1 MSRIA
6 VFLAAAVMADPY
18 NFLQFNRR
26 KSMQANRRLFLKAMT
41 AAGGGLLLQIAI
53 PGARARDAAPAT
65 GWEAN
70 AVVRIAAD
78 GKVHMTMP
86 YVEMGQG
93 TYTSVPMLIAE
104 ELEVDLK
111 DVVLE
116 HAGADDKRYI
126 NPALGFQVTGGS
138 TTMRAAWLPMRQAG
152 AAARML
158 LVQAAAQ
165 QWQVD
170 VASCRAEHGAVI
182 HTPTRRKLRYGAL
195 VDSAARLPLP
205 SPEAIVLKQP
215 KDFRLIGKAARR
227 LDTRGKLDGSA
238 QYGIDIQLPGMK
250 VAALAI
256 TPVFG
261 GRLAGLDEAAA
272 LKVPGVRQVVRLDDC
287 AAVIA
292 DHYGAAQKGLSLLA
306 LRWDDGPNAK
316 LSSADIVADMMRAA
330 QAGSAKVRADG
341 QPDQA
346 FAAAAR
352 VIEATYELPFLA
364 HAPMEPMNC
373 TVHVQA
379 DRCDVWTGTQVM
391 TRARA
396 VAAQVTGLPEE
407 KVTVHNFLLGGGFGR
422 RLEIDGVERA
432 VRIAREVKGPV
443 KVIYSREEDIQH
455 DMYRPY
461 FYDRVRAG
469 LDQHGAPVAWSHH
482 LTGSSVLGRFLPP
495 AFNNGFDPETV
506 DGADA
511 PPYAFPS
518 IKVDYTRH
526 EPPHIPTAFWRGVGP
541 SHNIF
546 VVESFIDELAA
557 AANADPLAYRLALL
571 KHNPRAEHVLKLA
584 AEKANWQG
592 PRNGAMG
599 RGLSV
604 QFAFGTYMAMVVDAH
619 LVDGEVRVD
628 RVVCALDCGV
638 PINPDTIRAQVESAV
653 IFGISG
659 ALWGDITFKNGRVEQ
674 SNFHDYRVLRMHETP
689 RIETHIVASNEA
701 PGGMGEPGTA
711 ALMPALAN
719 AMYAH
724 TGKRI
729 RKLPIATALQSA

>member
-1 MSRIA
+1 MT
-6 VFLAAAVMADPY
+6 D
-18 NFLQFNRR
+18 RR
-26 KSMQANRRLFLKAMT
+26 FFLKAMA
-41 AAGGGLLLQIAI
+41 AAGSGLMLSVAI
-53 PGARARDAAPAT
+53 PNARARQSSAA
-65 GWEAN
+65 WEAN
-70 AVVRIAAD
+70 AVVRIATD
-78 GKVHMTMP
+78 GKVHLVMP

-93 TYTSVPMLIAE
+93 TYTSIPMLIAE

-116 HAGADDKRYI
+116 HAPPDDKRFI

-138 TTMRAAWLPMRQAG
+138 TTIRAAWLPMRQAG

-170 VASCRAEHGAVI
+170 PASCRAEHGVVI
-182 HTPTRRKLRYGAL
+182 HTPSGRKLRYGAL
-195 VDSAARLPLP
+195 AEAAAKLPLP
-205 SPEAIVLKQP
+205 APEAIVLKQP

-227 LDTRGKLDGSA
+227 LDTPGKLNGSA

-256 TPVFG
+256 TPSYG
-261 GRLAGLDEAAA
+261 GRLVGLDEAAA

-287 AAVIA
+287 AAVVA
-292 DHYGAAQKGLSLLA
+292 DNYGAAQKGLSLLA
-306 LRWDDGPNAK
+306 LRWDDGANAQ
-316 LSSADIVADMMRAA
+316 LSTADIVADMARAA
-330 QAGSAKVRADG
+330 GEGAAKVRSDG
-341 QPDQA
+341 EPEQVLA
-346 FAAAAR
+346 KAHR
-352 VIEATYELPFLA
+352 VVEASYELPFLA
-364 HAPMEPMNC
+364 HAAMEPMNC

-379 DRCDVWTGTQVM
+379 DRCEVWTGTQVI

-396 VAAQVTGLPEE
+396 VAAKVTGLPEE
-407 KVTVHNFLLGGGFGR
+407 KVIVHNFLLGGGFGR

-432 VRIAREVKGPV
+432 VRIAREVKYPL
-443 KVIYSREEDIQH
+443 KVIWSREEDIQH

-461 FYDRVRAG
+461 FYDRMRAG
-469 LDQHGAPVAWSHH
+469 LDEQGMPVAWFHH

-495 AFNNGFDPETV
+495 AFNNGFDSETV

-511 PPYAFPS
+511 PPYAFKA
-518 IKVDYTRH
+518 IRVDYTRH
-526 EPPHIPTAFWRGVGP
+526 EPPQIPTAFWRGVGP
-541 SHNIF
+541 SHNVF
-546 VVESFIDELAA
+546 VVESFIDELAVA
-557 AANADPLAYRLALL
+557 AGADPLDYRLALL
-571 KHNPRAEHVLKLA
+571 KHNPRAENVLKLA
-584 AEKANWQG
+584 AQKAGWKG
-592 PRNGAMG
+592 PRNGSIG

-604 QFAFGTYMAMVVDAH
+604 QFAFGTYMAMVVDAQ
-619 LVDGEVRVD
+619 VEDGEVRVK

-638 PINPDTIRAQVESAV
+638 VVNPDTIQAQVEGGV

-689 RIETHIVASNEA
+689 QIETHIVASNEA
-701 PGGMGEPGTA
+701 PGGMGEPGTS

-719 AMYAH
+719 AVYAA

-729 RKLPIATALQSA
+729 RKLPIATALQAT

>member
-1 MSRIA
+1 MT
-6 VFLAAAVMADPY
+6 D
-18 NFLQFNRR
+18 RR
-26 KSMQANRRLFLKAMT
+26 FFLKAMA
-41 AAGGGLLLQIAI
+41 AAGSGLMLSVAI
-53 PGARARDAAPAT
+53 PNARARQSSAA
-65 GWEAN
+65 WEAN
-70 AVVRIAAD
+70 AVVRIATD
-78 GKVHMTMP
+78 GKVHLVMP

-93 TYTSVPMLIAE
+93 TYTSIPMLIAE

-116 HAGADDKRYI
+116 HAPPDDKRFI

-138 TTMRAAWLPMRQAG
+138 TTIRAAWLPMRQAG

-170 VASCRAEHGAVI
+170 PASCRAEHGVVI
-182 HTPTRRKLRYGAL
+182 HAPSGRKLRYGAL
-195 VDSAARLPLP
+195 AEAAAKLPLP
-205 SPEAIVLKQP
+205 APEAIVLKQP
-215 KDFRLIGKAARR
+215 KDFRLIGNAARR
-227 LDTRGKLDGSA
+227 LDTPGKLNGSA

-256 TPVFG
+256 TPSYG
-261 GRLAGLDEAAA
+261 GRLVGLDEAAA

-287 AAVIA
+287 AAVVA
-292 DHYGAAQKGLSLLA
+292 DNYGAAQKGLSLLA
-306 LRWDDGPNAK
+306 LRWDDGANAQ
-316 LSSADIVADMMRAA
+316 LSTADIVADMARAA
-330 QAGSAKVRADG
+330 GEGAAKVRSDG
-341 QPDQA
+341 EPEQA
-346 FAAAAR
+346 LAKAHR
-352 VIEATYELPFLA
+352 VVEASYELPFLA
-364 HAPMEPMNC
+364 HAAMEPMNC

-379 DRCDVWTGTQVM
+379 DRCEVWTGTQVI

-396 VAAQVTGLPEE
+396 VAAKVTGLPEE
-407 KVTVHNFLLGGGFGR
+407 KVIVHNFLLGGGFGR

-432 VRIAREVKGPV
+432 VRIAREVKHPL
-443 KVIYSREEDIQH
+443 KVIWSREEDIQH

-461 FYDRVRAG
+461 FYDRMRAG
-469 LDQHGAPVAWSHH
+469 LDEQGMPVAWFHH

-495 AFNNGFDPETV
+495 AFNNGFDSETV

-511 PPYAFPS
+511 PPYAFKA
-518 IKVDYTRH
+518 IRVDYTRH
-526 EPPHIPTAFWRGVGP
+526 EPPQIPTAFWRGVGP
-541 SHNIF
+541 SHNVF
-546 VVESFIDELAA
+546 VVESFIDELAVA
-557 AANADPLAYRLALL
+557 AGADPLQYRLALL
-571 KHNPRAEHVLKLA
+571 KHNPRAENVLRLA
-584 AEKANWQG
+584 AQKAGWQG
-592 PRNGAMG
+592 PRNGGIG

-604 QFAFGTYMAMVVDAH
+604 QFAFGTYMAMVVDAQ
-619 LVDGEVRVD
+619 VEDGEVRVK

-638 PINPDTIRAQVESAV
+638 VVNPDTIQAQVEGGV

-689 RIETHIVASNEA
+689 QIETHIVASNEA
-701 PGGMGEPGTA
+701 PGGMGEPGTS

-719 AMYAH
+719 AVYAA

-729 RKLPIATALQSA
+729 RKLPIATALQAT

>member
-1 MSRIA
+1 MT
-6 VFLAAAVMADPY
+6 D
-18 NFLQFNRR
+18 
-26 KSMQANRRLFLKAMT
+26 RRLFLKAMA
-41 AAGGGLLLQIAI
+41 AAGGGLMLSVAI
-53 PGARARDAAPAT
+53 PSARARQSAAA
-65 GWEAN
+65 WEAN
-70 AVVRIAAD
+70 AVVRITSD
-78 GKVHMTMP
+78 GKVQLVMP

-93 TYTSVPMLIAE
+93 TYTSIPMLIAE

-116 HAGADDKRYI
+116 HAPPDDKRFI

-138 TTMRAAWLPMRQAG
+138 TTIRAAWLPMRQAG
-152 AAARML
+152 AAARLL

-170 VASCRAEHGAVI
+170 PASCRAEHGVVMHA
-182 HTPTRRKLRYGAL
+182 PSGRKLRYGAL
-195 VDSAARLPLP
+195 VDAAARLPLP
-205 SPEAIVLKQP
+205 APEAIVLKQP

-227 LDTRGKLDGSA
+227 LDTPGKLNGSA

-256 TPVFG
+256 TPSYG
-261 GRLAGLDEAAA
+261 GRLVGLDEAAA

-287 AAVIA
+287 AAVVA
-292 DHYGAAQKGLSLLA
+292 DNYGAAQKGLSLLA
-306 LRWDDGPNAK
+306 LRWDDGANAQ
-316 LSSADIVADMMRAA
+316 LSTADIVADMTRAA
-330 QAGSAKVRADG
+330 GAGAAKVRSDG
-341 QPDQA
+341 EPEQVLA
-346 FAAAAR
+346 KAHR
-352 VIEATYELPFLA
+352 VVEASYELPFLA
-364 HAPMEPMNC
+364 HAAMEPMNC
-373 TVHVQA
+373 TVHVQP
-379 DRCDVWTGTQVM
+379 DRCEVWTGTQVI

-396 VAAQVTGLPEE
+396 VAAKVTGLPEE
-407 KVTVHNFLLGGGFGR
+407 KVIVHNFLLGGGFGR

-432 VRIAREVKGPV
+432 VRIAREVKHPL
-443 KVIYSREEDIQH
+443 KVIWSREEDIQH

-461 FYDRVRAG
+461 FYDRMRAG
-469 LDQHGAPVAWSHH
+469 LDEQGMPVAWFHH

-511 PPYAFPS
+511 PPYAFKA
-518 IKVDYTRH
+518 IRVDYTRH
-526 EPPHIPTAFWRGVGP
+526 EPPQIPTAFWRGVGP
-541 SHNIF
+541 SHNVF
-546 VVESFIDELAA
+546 VVESFIDELATA
-557 AANADPLAYRLALL
+557 AGIDPLQYRLALL
-571 KHNPRAEHVLKLA
+571 KHNPRAENVLKLA
-584 AEKANWQG
+584 AQKAGWQG
-592 PRNGAMG
+592 PRQGAIG

-604 QFAFGTYMAMVVDAH
+604 QFAFGTYMAMVVDAQ
-619 LVDGEVRVD
+619 VEDGEVRVK

-638 PINPDTIRAQVESAV
+638 VVNPDTIRAQVEGGV

-689 RIETHIVASNEA
+689 QIETHIVASNEA
-701 PGGMGEPGTA
+701 PGGMGEPGTS

-719 AMYAH
+719 AVHAA

-729 RKLPIATALQSA
+729 RKLPIATALQAT

>member
-1 MSRIA
+1 MT
-6 VFLAAAVMADPY
+6 D
-18 NFLQFNRR
+18 RR
-26 KSMQANRRLFLKAMT
+26 FFLKAMA
-41 AAGGGLLLQIAI
+41 AAGGGLMLSVAI
-53 PGARARDAAPAT
+53 PNARARQSSAA
-65 GWEAN
+65 WEAN
-70 AVVRIAAD
+70 AVVRIAPD
-78 GKVHMTMP
+78 GKVHLVMP

-93 TYTSVPMLIAE
+93 TYTSIPMLIAE

-116 HAGADDKRYI
+116 HAPPDDKRFI

-138 TTMRAAWLPMRQAG
+138 TTIRAAWLPMRQAG

-170 VASCRAEHGAVI
+170 PASCRAEHGVVI
-182 HTPTRRKLRYGAL
+182 HTPSGRKLRYGAL
-195 VDSAARLPLP
+195 AEAAAKLPLP
-205 SPEAIVLKQP
+205 APEAIILKQP

-227 LDTRGKLDGSA
+227 LDTPGKLNGSA

-256 TPVFG
+256 TPSYG
-261 GRLAGLDEAAA
+261 GRLVGLDEAAA

-287 AAVIA
+287 AAVVA
-292 DHYGAAQKGLSLLA
+292 DNYGAAQKGLSLLA
-306 LRWDDGPNAK
+306 LRWDDGANAQ
-316 LSSADIVADMMRAA
+316 LSTADIVADMTRAA
-330 QAGSAKVRADG
+330 DAGAAKVRSDG
-341 QPDQA
+341 EPEQVLA
-346 FAAAAR
+346 KAHR
-352 VIEATYELPFLA
+352 VVEASYELPFLA
-364 HAPMEPMNC
+364 HAAMEPMNC
-373 TVHVQA
+373 TVHVQP
-379 DRCDVWTGTQVM
+379 DRCEVWTGTQVI

-396 VAAQVTGLPEE
+396 VAAKVTGLPEE
-407 KVTVHNFLLGGGFGR
+407 KVIVHNFLLGGGFGR

-432 VRIAREVKGPV
+432 VRIAREVKHPL
-443 KVIYSREEDIQH
+443 KVIWSREEDIQH

-461 FYDRVRAG
+461 FYDRMRAG
-469 LDQHGAPVAWSHH
+469 LDEQGMPVAWFHH

-495 AFNNGFDPETV
+495 AFNNGFDSETV

-511 PPYAFPS
+511 PPYAFKA
-518 IKVDYTRH
+518 IRVDYTRH
-526 EPPHIPTAFWRGVGP
+526 EPPQIPTAFWRGVGP
-541 SHNIF
+541 SHNVF
-546 VVESFIDELAA
+546 VVESFIDELAVA
-557 AANADPLAYRLALL
+557 AGIDPLQYRLALL
-571 KHNPRAEHVLKLA
+571 KHNPRAENVLKLA
-584 AEKANWQG
+584 AQKAGWQG
-592 PRNGAMG
+592 PRNGSVG

-604 QFAFGTYMAMVVDAH
+604 QFAFGTYMAMVVDAQ
-619 LVDGEVRVD
+619 VEDGEVRVK

-638 PINPDTIRAQVESAV
+638 VVNPDTIQAQVEGGV

-689 RIETHIVASNEA
+689 QIETHIVASNEA
-701 PGGMGEPGTA
+701 PGGMGEPGTS

-719 AMYAH
+719 AVYAA

-729 RKLPIATALQSA
+729 RKLPITTALQAT